1 MFQFVSN
8 LENDSFLLQGVDLQ
22 EWESQQHEASL
33 TSTLEQKE
41 NELRCLRQGSRVTV
55 EDITLLEDKHLD
67 KQVHV
72 S

>member
-8 LENDSFLLQGVDLQ
+8 LENDPFLLQGVDLQ

>member
-41 NELRCLRQGSRVTV
+41 NELRCLRQGSWVTV

-72 S
+72 P